1 MVLEFGIGACGVL
14 FGMKPV
20 DVIKVLGMPD
30 KIDVC
35 DDDDIYAQTYIYNKD
50 MLMVW
55 FEREKDLRV
64 TLIQCFS
71 PEMTVFGRKVFLREK
86 QDVLKLMTSH
96 GCTSF
101 DETDAVTEETVF
113 FDDVAAWFNFEFNKL
128 TYIELGVFFSENGSE
143 ELWSFDGDPTFL

>member
-1 MVLEFGIGACGVL
+1 MVLEFGIGTCGIL

-35 DDDDIYAQTYIYNKD
+35 DDDDIYAQTYIYNKN

-55 FEREKDLRV
+55 FEREKELRV

-71 PEMTVFGRKVFLREK
+71 PEMTVFGKKVFLHGKPEVMK
-86 QDVLKLMTSH
+86 FLASH
-96 GCTSF
+96 GCTDF
-101 DETDAVTEETVF
+101 DETDAATEETVF
-113 FDDVAAWFNFEFNKL
+113 FGDIAAWFNFEFDRL
-128 TYIELGVFFSENGSE
+128 SYIELGVFFSQDGSE
-143 ELWSFDGDPTFL
+143 ELWAFDSD